1 MAYLDITKCGS
12 NESKTDASK
21 IENVKIMGKTKILV
35 CHFIM
40 WIISAGLTKKKQ
52 ICCNGNFFSKVNLVL
67 FLIAMKAFSFVLSK
81 MCS

>member
-40 WIISAGLTKKKQ
+40 WIISAGLTKKK
-52 ICCNGNFFSKVNLVL
+52 SKYV
-67 FLIAMKAFSFVLSK
+67 AMEISFQK
-81 MCS
+81 

>member
-1 MAYLDITKCGS
+1 LDITICGS

-40 WIISAGLTKKKQ
+40 WIISARLTKK
-52 ICCNGNFFSKVNLVL
+52 SKYVAMEIP
-67 FLIAMKAFSFVLSK
+67 FQKLI
-81 MCS
+81 